1 MVKSNK
7 KITDQDVL
15 NMDRLS
21 SLGYKHKEIAE
32 MLGIHPGTVSKKL
45 SQLRKQR
52 RATEGLL
59 DHSIS
64 GASTNAM
71 QSPGNPGN
79 TGNTGNPGNTG
90 NTGNPG
96 NTGNTGNTGNPGN
109 VGITGNTGRAI
120 AVANRNDNSAMAVSV
135 PTNNPFHVLN
145 DFNEIASVVSAGGSV
160 VGSGVS
166 LLYDGFANESLPYEE
181 RMQRAMKGGM
191 VVAGS
196 ILSAFATFQS
206 LSQLTKNVQ
215 SQQQPIMRNGQDGT
229 DDSYGEH

>member
-7 KITDQDVL
+7 KITDQDVM

-52 RATEGLL
+52 RAIEGFL

-79 TGNTGNPGNTG
+79 PGNTGNSGNVGNTG
-90 NTGNPG
+90 NTGG
-96 NTGNTGNTGNPGN
+96 
-109 VGITGNTGRAI
+109 AI

-145 DFNEIASVVSAGGSV
+145 DFNEIANIVSAGGSV

-229 DDSYGEH
+229 DDSYDEH

>member
-90 NTGNPG
+90 N
-96 NTGNTGNTGNPGN
+96 
-109 VGITGNTGRAI
+109 TGNTGRAI

>member
-7 KITDQDVL
+7 KITDQDVM

-45 SQLRKQR
+45 AQLRKQR

-79 TGNTGNPGNTG
+79 TGN
-90 NTGNPG
+90 
-96 NTGNTGNTGNPGN
+96 
-109 VGITGNTGRAI
+109 TGNTGRAI

-229 DDSYGEH
+229 DDSHGEH

>member
-7 KITDQDVL
+7 KITDQDVM

-52 RATEGLL
+52 RAIEGFL

-71 QSPGNPGN
+71 QSPGSPGN
-79 TGNTGNPGNTG
+79 PGNPGNTD
-90 NTGNPG
+90 NPG
-96 NTGNTGNTGNPGN
+96 NA
-109 VGITGNTGRAI
+109 GITGNTGRAI

-145 DFNEIASVVSAGGSV
+145 DFNEIANVVSAGGSV

>member
-7 KITDQDVL
+7 KITDQDVM

-45 SQLRKQR
+45 TQLRKQR

-79 TGNTGNPGNTG
+79 TGI
-90 NTGNPG
+90 
-96 NTGNTGNTGNPGN
+96 PGN
-109 VGITGNTGRAI
+109 VGITGNTGRVI
-120 AVANRNDNSAMAVSV
+120 AVANRSDNSAMAVSV

-229 DDSYGEH
+229 DDSHGEH

>member
-7 KITDQDVL
+7 KITDQDVM

-52 RATEGLL
+52 RAIEGLL

-79 TGNTGNPGNTG
+79 TGNPGNVGNTG
-90 NTGNPG
+90 NTGG
-96 NTGNTGNTGNPGN
+96 
-109 VGITGNTGRAI
+109 AI

-145 DFNEIASVVSAGGSV
+145 DFNEIANVVSAGGSV